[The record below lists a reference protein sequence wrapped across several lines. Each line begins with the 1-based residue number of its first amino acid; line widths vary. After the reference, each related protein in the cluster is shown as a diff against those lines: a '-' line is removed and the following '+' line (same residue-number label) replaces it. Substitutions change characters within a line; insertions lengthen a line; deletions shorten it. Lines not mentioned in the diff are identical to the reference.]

1 MLKRLALAAALS
13 ASFVML
19 YARDEAR
26 EEFHQTYPLAANGR
40 VGVHNVNGAIHVSA
54 WDRNEVKVD
63 AVKHGEDEKALKEAR
78 IVVDARADAV
88 EIRTKYPEDC
98 HGCRPASVEYTI
110 TVPRGAALD
119 PINTVNGSVTVEGVA
134 GHVKVASVNGRVEVR
149 KAVGD
154 LDLSTVNG
162 RVEGGF
168 DQLAARHISMKSVN
182 GAIALALPKDAGAHL
197 TISTVH
203 GGVTSDFDLP
213 RERERY
219 GPGRHVDTQIGG
231 GGAEISL
238 STVNGGINLTRQ

>member
-26 EEFHQTYPLAANGR
+26 EEFHQTYPLAAEGR

-63 AVKHGEDEKALKEAR
+63 AIKHGDDQKSLDDAK
-78 IVVDARADAV
+78 IVVEARADSV
-88 EIRTKYPEDC
+88 DIRTKYPEDC
-98 HGCRPASVEYTI
+98 HRCATVEYTI

-119 PINTVNGSVTVEGVA
+119 PINTVNGGVSVEGVA
-134 GHVKVASVNGRVEVR
+134 GHIKVASVNGGVEVR
-149 KAVGD
+149 KAGGD

-162 RVEGGF
+162 RVQGGF
-168 DQLAARHISMKSVN
+168 ERLAARHISMHSVN

-197 TISTVH
+197 EIATVH

-213 RERERY
+213 REREHY

-238 STVNGGINLTRQ
+238 HTVNGGISLTHQ

>member
-19 YARDEAR
+19 YARDELR

-63 AVKHGEDEKALKEAR
+63 AIKHGEDQKALDDAK
-78 IVVDARADAV
+78 IVVDARTDAV
-88 EIRTKYPEDC
+88 EIRTKYPENC
-98 HGCRPASVEYTI
+98 HHCAAVEYTLM
-110 TVPRGAALD
+110 VPRGAALD
-119 PINTVNGSVTVEGVA
+119 PINTVNGGVTVEGVG
-134 GHVKVASVNGRVEVR
+134 GHIKVASVNGGVEVR
-149 KAVGD
+149 KAGGD

-162 RVEGGF
+162 RVQGGF
-168 DQLAARHISMKSVN
+168 EQLAARHISMHSVN
-182 GAIALALPKDAGAHL
+182 GAIALALPKDAGAHVE
-197 TISTVH
+197 IATVH

-213 RERERY
+213 REHDHY

-238 STVNGGINLTRQ
+238 HTVNGGISLTRQ